1 MSVFFFLSLFFNWG
15 AYLRNGI
22 SPTPEFSLSVP
33 QFHISS
39 PQFLFSSPQFSPS
52 SLIVSLSLLSS
63 ILSPLSA
70 ILSPLFSILSLLSS
84 ILSRFL
90 KLFSPL
96 FKSLFLFCAVTS
108 LLDYLFLQ
116 SKILWEFRHFHT
128 LKTTSRYLFYLQ
140 NTSFKATN
148 FFHGMLMD
156 GSHLSVIMCVSRGNR
171 LPYSMVCKW
180 HF

>member
-1 MSVFFFLSLFFNWG
+1 MSVFFFSFFVFQLGCIFKEWNLSHSWIFSLCSSIPYLLSSIPFLVSSILSLLLNC
-15 AYLRNGI
+15 
-22 SPTPEFSLSVP
+22 V
-33 QFHISS
+33 
-39 PQFLFSSPQFSPS
+39 
-52 SLIVSLSLLSS
+52 SLLSS

-70 ILSPLFSILSLLSS
+70 ILSPLSS

-156 GSHLSVIMCVSRGNR
+156 GSHLSAIMCVSRGNR